1 MEFNRNQFFLLGML
15 LLLLGVQFR
24 MVDSFQ
30 LNDKVT
36 KVLANHS
43 QQTPTATIASLI
55 PADAP
60 LPHKVIHPPQWLG
73 YSMISIGSVLILHAL
88 AMTKPAGG

>member
-24 MVDSFQ
+24 LVESFQ
-30 LNDKVT
+30 LNDKAQ
-36 KVLANHS
+36 KMFAHG
-43 QQTPTATIASLI
+43 QATPQATVVSLI
-55 PADAP
+55 PDNSP

-73 YSMISIGSVLILHAL
+73 YSLISIGSVLILHAL
-88 AMTKPAGG
+88 AMPKPSE